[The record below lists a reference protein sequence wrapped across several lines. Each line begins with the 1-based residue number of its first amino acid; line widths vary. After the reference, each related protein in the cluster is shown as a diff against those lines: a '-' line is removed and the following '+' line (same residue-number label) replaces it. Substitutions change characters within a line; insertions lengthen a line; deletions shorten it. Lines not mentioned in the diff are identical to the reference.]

1 MQANLPP
8 APQLMLTKMEES
20 RSPPAEKRGEGV
32 VGRPERR
39 ALEMQLWNRC
49 RKRVVGDYLFT

>member
-20 RSPPAEKRGEGV
+20 RSPPEKRGEGV